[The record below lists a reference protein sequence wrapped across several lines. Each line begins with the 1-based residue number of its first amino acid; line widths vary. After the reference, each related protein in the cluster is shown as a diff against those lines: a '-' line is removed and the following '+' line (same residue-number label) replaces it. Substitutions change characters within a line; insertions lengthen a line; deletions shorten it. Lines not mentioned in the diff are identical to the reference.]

1 MRNEAPKSFTSS
13 VRSVAKNGS
22 QAAKPGSE
30 ADACECCGSFD
41 GVLEMG
47 GQRLCA
53 DCVALAD
60 CGCAGHG
67 NDDAA

>member
-1 MRNEAPKSFTSS
+1 MEAKP
-13 VRSVAKNGS
+13 
-22 QAAKPGSE
+22 AKPGSE